1 MFSLTIKDKG
11 LSDRRYGTF
20 SANVHRDAVQPAVI
34 PIQHYTAR
42 FVTFTSHGTDPGTPA
57 SITQLDV
64 LPNYD
69 TDVQQLIY
77 GGVDTTLDWSNT
89 IDLLY
94 VAPPMIVTT
103 VTVTKS
109 EVSVPALNHMFRAT
123 VMLGAVVPATK
134 MPVDTVLEFRY
145 HITPGIKALRS
156 TTTAE
161 VSMNYVYNR
170 NVQQVMDP
178 SWLNDMQK
186 DATAGQ
192 IESSRLDMIA
202 QVSHSRYVEFGSTDV
217 TKIESIRDDSNNII
231 SSALTPV
238 STLEG
243 PSKRTVLTKAGFT
256 SGVTLQKS
264 VVKSITNK

>member
-1 MFSLTIKDKG
+1 MFSLTVRDKG
-11 LSDRRYGTF
+11 FSDRRYGTF
-20 SANVHRDAVQPAVI
+20 TATAHRTAERASVV
-34 PIQHYTAR
+34 PIQHYGTR
-42 FVTFTSHGTDPGTPA
+42 FVTLTTHSTDPGTPVTT
-57 SITQLDV
+57 INLDN
-64 LPNYD
+64 LP
-69 TDVQQLIY
+69 TLSADVEQMIY
-77 GGVDTTLDWSNT
+77 GGVDIELDWSNT

-94 VAPPMIVTT
+94 VAPPLIVAT
-103 VTVTKS
+103 VTVIKT
-109 EVSVPALNHMFRAT
+109 EASVPALNHYFRAT
-123 VMLGAVVPATK
+123 VKLGETPDVVK
-134 MPVDTVLEFRY
+134 DGLDIPVEFRY
-145 HITPGIKALRS
+145 QVSPQS
-156 TTTAE
+156 TIPTVSASQE

-178 SWLNDMQK
+178 NWLNDMQK

-202 QVSHSRYVEFGSTDV
+202 QVSHSRYIEFGASDV
-217 TKIESIRDDSNNII
+217 TKIENIRDDSNNII

-243 PSKRTVLTKAGFT
+243 PTKRTVLTKAGFS